1 MSTKRRARKTETGV
15 RREQLAEAALRLL
28 ARRGPGGLNM
38 VALARAVGLVP
49 SGFYR
54 HFRSKEAV
62 LDAVL
67 EFIRVRLLANTDA
80 LAVADGPALPRLQRL
95 ARLHVELV
103 LRNEAIPKV
112 LLSDGIFGGSP
123 ARRRRLY
130 ALLSDYLEGIARTI
144 RQGQEAGELRSD
156 VPAATL
162 AVHLLGLLQP
172 AVILTHASGGRFDLE
187 GHVERAWPLFCAA
200 VANVNRSPP

>member
-1 MSTKRRARKTETGV
+1 MKTKRRARKTVTAV

-28 ARRGPGGLNM
+28 GRGGRGGLSM
-38 VALARAVGLVP
+38 VALAREVGLVP

-54 HFRSKEAV
+54 HFKNKEAV

-67 EFIRVRLLANTDA
+67 EFIRGRLLANTDA
-80 LAVADGPALPRLQRL
+80 LAAAGGPVLPRLQRL
-95 ARLHVELV
+95 VRNHVELV
-103 LRNEAIPKV
+103 SRNEAIPKV
-112 LLSDGIFGGSP
+112 LLSDDLFGGSP

-130 ALLSDYLEGIARTI
+130 ALLSEYLAGIARTI
-144 RQGQEAGELRSD
+144 RQGQESGELRSD

-172 AVILTHASGGRFDLE
+172 AVILTHASGGRFDLA
-187 GHVERAWPLFCAA
+187 GHVERAWPLFRAA
-200 VANVNRSPP
+200 VTGVNRNPS